1 MGDDAAVLLGRT
13 RQEARN
19 VHQGHDRN
27 VERIAEAD
35 ETRGLAAGVDV
46 EHAGHEL
53 GLVGDD
59 ADRLAVETREAGD
72 DVLGVSGSRLQVLA
86 VVHDRT
92 DDLGHVVG
100 FVGVVGDDVVER
112 ILQARD
118 RIVADGQRSI
128 LHVVLRHVGDELADQ
143 LDALLLGI
151 DGELRHARL
160 GGVHR
165 GTAQLLLRHV
175 LARHGLYDLRAG
187 EEHVRGLLLHDDEV
201 GQGGRINGT
210 AGAGAEDGRNLRDD
224 ARRHHVAL
232 EDVGIAGQRVHAF
245 LDTRTARVVHA
256 DAGGA
261 VAQGHVHD
269 LADLV
274 GHRQR
279 QRTRR
284 HGEVLCENIDQAS
297 VDRTVTGHYAVAEGM
312 ALVHPEVVA
321 AVRHE
326 HVELLEGAFV
336 EQHLDALA
344 GRVLTLGMLGV
355 DTLLTASETRGFA
368 VLDQLVDLVLNFT
381 HKYVGL

>member
-1 MGDDAAVLLGRT
+1 MSL
-13 RQEARN
+13 
-19 VHQGHDRN
+19 
-27 VERIAEAD
+27 RISSMPSSSVSTANCATPD
-35 ETRGLAAGVDV
+35 
-46 EHAGHEL
+46 
-53 GLVGDD
+53 LV
-59 ADRLAVETREAGD
+59 VC
-72 DVLGVSGSRLQVLA
+72 
-86 VVHDRT
+86 
-92 DDLGHVVG
+92 
-100 FVGVVGDDVVER
+100 
-112 ILQARD
+112 
-118 RIVADGQRSI
+118 IVAPPSCSC
-128 LHVVLRHVGDELADQ
+128 V
-143 LDALLLGI
+143 
-151 DGELRHARL
+151 
-160 GGVHR
+160 
-165 GTAQLLLRHV
+165 TSF
-175 LARHGLYDLRAG
+175 ARHGLHDLRAG

-201 GQGGRINGT
+201 GQRGRINAPPAQGPKM
-210 AGAGAEDGRNLRDD
+210 AEICGMTPD
-224 ARRHHVAL
+224 AHHVAL

-274 GHRQR
+274 RHRQR

-312 ALVHPEVVA
+312 ALVHPEVIA
-321 AVRHE
+321 AMRDE
-326 HVELLEGAFV
+326 HVELLEGSLV
-336 EQHLDALA
+336 EQHLDTLA